1 MSSKIRSVKGKG
13 ISIRGNDI
21 DTDRIIPARF
31 MKCVTF
37 AGLGAYAF
45 NDERIDGKGQSKNH
59 PFDNPKWANHPVLL
73 VNANFGCGSSREHAP
88 QALKDYGIRAIVGE
102 TFAEIFAGNCSSLGI
117 PAVSLSPKDM
127 RQLQDLV
134 ENAPDTEVL
143 IDLESMTVESGGQ
156 IWKASMPETYRQA
169 YLSGDWDTVMV
180 LAGAMGEIERV
191 AAELPYM

>member
-1 MSSKIRSVKGKG
+1 MKGRG
-13 ISIRGNDI
+13 VVVRGNDI

-37 AGLGAYAF
+37 AGLGAYVF

-59 PFDNPKWANHPVLL
+59 PFDNPKWAKHPVLL

-88 QALKDYGIRAIVGE
+88 QALKDYGIQAIVGE
-102 TFAEIFAGNCSSLGI
+102 SFAEIFAGNCSSLGI
-117 PAVSLSPKDM
+117 PAVCLEPVDM
-127 RQLQDLV
+127 RQLQDMA
-134 ENAPDTEVL
+134 ENTPETEIS
-143 IDLESMTVESGGQ
+143 IDLESMTVKAGSQ
-156 IWKASMPETYRQA
+156 TWKASMPEAYRQA

-191 AAELPYM
+191 AAELPYV